1 VPPARRQARHP
12 PPSDHNVRVAEYLII
27 TGLSGAGRSQAG
39 ATLEDLGWFVID
51 NMPTT
56 LITKVAELVLA
67 PGTETDR
74 VTFVVGRDAEQL
86 GELEAAIG
94 QLRSTG
100 SKVTVLFLEASD
112 EVLVRR
118 FEGTRRRHPMGREG
132 VTEAI
137 VRERQRLERIRE
149 LADVVVDTSDLN
161 VNQLRER
168 LVDLFTSGQ
177 PTTMQLSVMSFGF
190 KHGLP
195 LDVDNV
201 LDVRFLPNPHWV
213 EGLRPLT
220 GLDAPVRDYV
230 LGQPAAQQF
239 LGRIEDLM
247 EFLLPA
253 YIAEGKSYLTVAIG
267 CTGGRHRSVA
277 LAEELGTRIRA
288 LGFDLTV
295 NHRDVNR

>member
-1 VPPARRQARHP
+1 
-12 PPSDHNVRVAEYLII
+12 VAEYLII

-137 VRERQRLERIRE
+137 VRERKRLERIRE

-168 LVDLFTSGQ
+168 LVDLFTAGK
-177 PTTMQLSVMSFGF
+177 PTSMQLSVMSFGF

-201 LDVRFLPNPHWV
+201 FDVRFLPNPHWV

-220 GLDAPVRDYV
+220 GLDVQVRDYV

-247 EFLLPA
+247 AFLLPA
-253 YIAEGKSYLTVAIG
+253 YIVEGKSYLTVAIG
-267 CTGGRHRSVA
+267 CTGGHHRSVA

-295 NHRDVNR
+295 YHRDVAR

>member
-1 VPPARRQARHP
+1 
-12 PPSDHNVRVAEYLII
+12 VAEYLII

-51 NMPTT
+51 NMPTA

-74 VTFVVGRDAEQL
+74 VTFVVGRDADQL

-118 FEGTRRRHPMGREG
+118 FEGTRRRHPLGREG

-137 VRERQRLERIRE
+137 ATERERLEGIRE
-149 LADVVVDTSDLN
+149 LADVVVDTSELN

-168 LVDLFTSGQ
+168 LVDLFPTGQ
-177 PTTMQLSVMSFGF
+177 SPSMQLSVMSFGF

-195 LDVDNV
+195 LDVDTV
-201 LDVRFLPNPHWV
+201 FDVRFLPNPHWV
-213 EGLRPLT
+213 EELRPLT

-230 LGQPAAQQF
+230 LGQPAAQEF
-239 LGRIEDLM
+239 LTRVDDLLS
-247 EFLLPA
+247 FLLPA
-253 YIAEGKSYLTVAIG
+253 YVQEGKSYLTVAIG

-277 LAEELGTRIRA
+277 LAEDLAARIRDR
-288 LGFDLTV
+288 GFSPTV
-295 NHRDVNR
+295 YHRDVNR

>member
-1 VPPARRQARHP
+1 M
-12 PPSDHNVRVAEYLII
+12 AEYLII

-51 NMPTT
+51 NMPTA

-74 VTFVVGRDAEQL
+74 VTFVVGRDADQL

-118 FEGTRRRHPMGREG
+118 FEGTRRRHPLGREG

-137 VRERQRLERIRE
+137 ATERERLEGIRE
-149 LADVVVDTSDLN
+149 LADVVVDTSELN

-168 LVDLFTSGQ
+168 LVDLFPTGQ
-177 PTTMQLSVMSFGF
+177 SPSMQLSVMSFGF

-195 LDVDNV
+195 LDVDTV
-201 LDVRFLPNPHWV
+201 FDVRFLPNPHWV
-213 EGLRPLT
+213 EELRPLT

-230 LGQPAAQQF
+230 LGQTAAQEF
-239 LGRIEDLM
+239 LTRVDDLLS
-247 EFLLPA
+247 FLLPA
-253 YIAEGKSYLTVAIG
+253 YVQEGKSYLTVAIG

-277 LAEELGTRIRA
+277 LAEDLAARIRDR
-288 LGFDLTV
+288 GFSPTV
-295 NHRDVNR
+295 YHRDVNR